1 MKFVAAIAALG
12 LLAGSAAQAQ
22 TTPSAPPAGSVGSTI
37 NGSLPEKTGS
47 TTAVGQTKPP
57 GAAAPGTN
65 PRLDQESR
73 SLDKRIRNGICQGC
87 D

>member
-1 MKFVAAIAALG
+1 MRIVVAIAALG
-12 LLAGSAAQAQ
+12 LLAGGVAQAQ
-22 TTPSAPPAGSVGSTI
+22 TALPPAGSVGSTI
-37 NGSLPEKTGS
+37 DGAPPERAAS

-57 GAAAPGTN
+57 GTAAPGTN

-73 SLDKRIRNGICQGC
+73 NLDKRIRNGICQGC